1 MTEYLFGLA
10 IWRTRM
16 TLRSNFSGL
25 GADSKQGN
33 QNTQDKTH
41 FEDKENRRRKWAQ
54 HSVRRLF
61 MTLHRQMLMNK
72 SNYKSN

>member
-1 MTEYLFGLA
+1 
-10 IWRTRM
+10 M

-25 GADSKQGN
+25 GAYGKQRN
-33 QNTQDKTH
+33 QNAEDKTH

-61 MTLHRQMLMNK
+61 MALQRQMLMNK
-72 SNYKSN
+72 SN